1 MATLGQA
8 IHETQN
14 PRGKRQQLIPNTA
27 QPTAP
32 LQHSLKPSA
41 SQQPKCP
48 ECGGARWWRYDVP
61 LDHPMFG
68 KLFPCATCNK
78 DAVAGST
85 GLNPVEREIRFADIV
100 TDDRPGAAKML
111 KAARQFITDGCTGFL
126 TVHGGYGN
134 AKTTLLKA
142 IVNECV
148 SKGLSARYI
157 TMTEVMAYAREAFES
172 HKQGDTDYGRIT
184 DLAKVHVLVIDEVDK
199 ARFTEYAREVQV
211 HLFDARYRNSHAV
224 GTVVAWNGD
233 FHSIDLPSV
242 LSRLSQFVV
251 VENNDKD
258 MRPLL
263 GDRS

>member
-1 MATLGQA
+1 
-8 IHETQN
+8 
-14 PRGKRQQLIPNTA
+14 
-27 QPTAP
+27 
-32 LQHSLKPSA
+32 
-41 SQQPKCP
+41 
-48 ECGGARWWRYDVP
+48 
-61 LDHPMFG
+61 MFG

-85 GLNPVEREIRFADIV
+85 GLNPVEREIRFADIE
-100 TDDRPGAAKML
+100 TDERPGAAKML
-111 KAARQFITDGCTGFL
+111 KAARQFIADDCTGFL

-172 HKQGDTDYGRIT
+172 QKQGDTDYGRIT
-184 DLAKVHVLVIDEVDK
+184 DLAKLHVLAIDEVDK

-263 GDRS
+263 GDKS

>member
-1 MATLGQA
+1 MTTLAKAINQA
-8 IHETQN
+8 QN
-14 PRGKRQQLIPNTA
+14 PQDRRKQTLPNHTQMPTVPQQ
-27 QPTAP
+27 
-32 LQHSLKPSA
+32 SA
-41 SQQPKCP
+41 SSPSVKKSVCP
-48 ECGGARWWRYDVP
+48 DCGGARWWRYDVP
-61 LDHPMFG
+61 LEHPMFG

-100 TDDRPGAAKML
+100 TEDRPGAAKML
-111 KAARQFITDGCTGFL
+111 KAARQFIADGCTGFL

-142 IVNECV
+142 TVNECI

-172 HKQGDTDYGRIT
+172 QKQGDTDYGRIT
-184 DLAKVHVLVIDEVDK
+184 DLAKVHVLAIDEVDK

-211 HLFDARYRNSHAV
+211 HLFDTRYRNSHAV

-233 FHSIDLPSV
+233 FRSIDLPSV

-263 GDRS
+263 GDQS

>member
-1 MATLGQA
+1 M
-8 IHETQN
+8 
-14 PRGKRQQLIPNTA
+14 
-27 QPTAP
+27 P
-32 LQHSLKPSA
+32 LN
-41 SQQPKCP
+41 
-48 ECGGARWWRYDVP
+48 
-61 LDHPMFG
+61 HPMFG

-100 TDDRPGAAKML
+100 TDNRPGAEKML
-111 KAARQFITDGCTGFL
+111 KAALQFIQEGCTGFL

-172 HKQGDTDYGRIT
+172 QKQGDTDYGRIIE
-184 DLAKVHVLVIDEVDK
+184 LAKVHVLAIDEVDK

-224 GTVVAWNGD
+224 GTVAAWNGD

-263 GDRS
+263 GDKS